1 VNVRSTFCT
10 PLVAVAIVLS
20 CFVGC
25 SSEVEPK
32 IVAGVDACRVC
43 NMVIDRPREAC
54 GYIHSDEFVTF
65 DSPVCLLRGYEALHR
80 KSGSPPERV
89 WFADYNEGTLHPAE
103 SMTFLMTDRIATA
116 MESGVLIFAEP
127 DGARTAGAHPGEVV
141 TDWDGFRLLRGEPDR
156 TLEVSVG
163 VDGMVPEVVEA
174 EKGELLMWHLSGTNL
189 EQDLVVSLV
198 GYPEVGSVVLPASGE
213 KISFRMRAERPGDGF
228 PILGAG
234 GEALGRLR
242 VRGAHT
248 VEEEAM

>member
-65 DSPVCLLRGYEALHR
+65 DSPVCLLRGDEALHR
-80 KSGSPPERV
+80 ESGSPPERV

-141 TDWDGFRLLRGEPDR
+141 TDWDGFRLRTCPEPTSSR
-156 TLEVSVG
+156 ISSSRWSATRRS
-163 VDGMVPEVVEA
+163 EA
-174 EKGELLMWHLSGTNL
+174 WSFPRRARR
-189 EQDLVVSLV
+189 S
-198 GYPEVGSVVLPASGE
+198 ASGCAR
-213 KISFRMRAERPGDGF
+213 SGRGTAFRSWARAARRWVGCGC
-228 PILGAG
+228 GAPT
-234 GEALGRLR
+234 R
-242 VRGAHT
+242 
-248 VEEEAM
+248 